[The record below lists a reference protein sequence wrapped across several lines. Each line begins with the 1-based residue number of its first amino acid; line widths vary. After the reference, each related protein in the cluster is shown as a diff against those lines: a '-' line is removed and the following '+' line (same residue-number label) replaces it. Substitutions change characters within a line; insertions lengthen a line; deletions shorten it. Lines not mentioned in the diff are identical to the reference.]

1 VCSRFREKCTQKAKF
16 VENVAQGERG
26 RSWAAASG
34 TVGQTPERTL
44 FYSESSRGNH
54 DVGFPLPAE
63 ILDHVVDHLHDTR
76 RVLRNCCLVSKS
88 WVPRARR
95 HLFAE
100 IMFPTVRSM
109 QLWKGRFPDP
119 SMSPAHYAKILTIYC
134 SQAITAADADVGGWI
149 RGFSSVVH
157 LELGS
162 HTDFRESVISLV
174 PLHGFSPTL
183 KSLRVTAP
191 YIPTSHIFD
200 LILSFPLLED
210 LAVIIVYGEPID
222 GGDDSDWLPTRA
234 QPSGPS
240 VFTGSLELLGG
251 GMKHFTRRLLSL
263 PGGIHFRKLSLRW
276 LREGDL
282 PLTTVLVEGCSHTL
296 ESLQITCDP
305 TGASVLSVSAPA
317 PTAHFRSQ
325 VGRRHL
331 RSTS

>member
-1 VCSRFREKCTQKAKF
+1 
-16 VENVAQGERG
+16 
-26 RSWAAASG
+26 
-34 TVGQTPERTL
+34 
-44 FYSESSRGNH
+44 
-54 DVGFPLPAE
+54 
-63 ILDHVVDHLHDTR
+63 
-76 RVLRNCCLVSKS
+76 
-88 WVPRARR
+88 
-95 HLFAE
+95 
-100 IMFPTVRSM
+100 M

-149 RGFSSVVH
+149 GGFSSVVH